1 MGVIGFIVIIAC
13 KQCDRLVQVEQLS
26 TQQKATCPNCGA
38 HLITC
43 RQNLSQWNMAFAI
56 TSLLFLFT
64 SLYPSFISFS
74 QHGLTQQISLWQA
87 CILLS
92 EKYNAVLAGLFLFT
106 ILLMPVYVC
115 LLTLISHSKL
125 WPKLRLSI
133 ARKLTKSFS
142 YITPLNLADIF
153 LVAVLV
159 SAFKLMSLAD
169 LTLGYGFWA
178 YVLFVICFIELLTL
192 VDESELWER
201 QQCQFEPVEHL
212 CGQSAMLN
220 KLRRCHICN
229 QLSHEDT
236 CPRCEAKTYF
246 RKPNSMERATIWM
259 LTALILL
266 IPANLLPIMDTI
278 NLGQHTPATIFSG
291 IVIMW
296 KSGSYPI
303 ASLIFLASICIPIV
317 KAILLFYLIAQT
329 SKCHSPKKA
338 SQLYRLLEIIGK
350 WSMIDVF
357 VVIVL
362 VSLVQL
368 GNVLTVEPMI
378 GIVFF
383 TTMVLCQMIAVHSFD
398 PRILWDK
405 YHAYE

>member
-1 MGVIGFIVIIAC
+1 MILAC
-13 KQCDRLVQVEQLS
+13 KQCDRLVNVAQLGA
-26 TQQKATCPNCGA
+26 QQRANCPNCNA

-43 RQNLSQWNMAFAI
+43 RQNLSQWNMAFAV
-56 TSLLFLFT
+56 TSLLFLFA

-74 QHGLTQQISLWQA
+74 QHGLVQEISLWQA
-87 CILLS
+87 CVLLS
-92 EKYNAVLAGLFLFT
+92 EKYNAILAGLFLFT
-106 ILLMPVYVC
+106 ILIMPVYVC
-115 LLTLISHSKL
+115 TLTLISHSKI
-125 WPKLRLSI
+125 WSTLSLSL

-159 SAFKLMSLAD
+159 SAFKLMSLAE
-169 LTLGYGFWA
+169 LSLGYGFWA

-192 VDESELWER
+192 IDESELWER
-201 QQCQFEPVEHL
+201 QQCQFEPVPHV
-212 CGQSAMLN
+212 CGQTAMLN
-220 KLRRCHICN
+220 KLRQCHICN
-229 QLSHEDT
+229 QLSRSET

-246 RKPNSMERATIWM
+246 RKPKSIERASVWM

-266 IPANLLPIMDTI
+266 IPANFLPIMDTI

-296 KSGSYPI
+296 ESGSYPI
-303 ASLIFLASICIPIV
+303 ATIIFVASICIPII
-317 KAILLFYLIAQT
+317 KAILLFYLIVQT
-329 SKCHSPKKA
+329 NKCRSPQRA

-368 GNVLTVEPMI
+368 GNVLTVEPQL

-383 TTMVLCQMIAVHSFD
+383 TAMVLCQMIAVHSFD

>member
-1 MGVIGFIVIIAC
+1 MAC
-13 KQCDRLVQVEQLS
+13 KQCDRLVNVAQLGA
-26 TQQKATCPNCGA
+26 QQRANCPNCNA

-43 RQNLSQWNMAFAI
+43 RQNLSQWNMAFAV

-74 QHGLTQQISLWQA
+74 QHGLVQEISLWQA
-87 CILLS
+87 SVLLS
-92 EKYNAVLAGLFLFT
+92 EKYNAILAGLFLFT
-106 ILLMPVYVC
+106 ILIMPVYVC
-115 LLTLISHSKL
+115 TLTLISHSKI
-125 WPKLRLSI
+125 WSTLSLSL

-142 YITPLNLADIF
+142 YVTPLNLADIF

-159 SAFKLMSLAD
+159 SAFKLMSLAE
-169 LTLGYGFWA
+169 LSLGYGFWA

-192 VDESELWER
+192 IDESELWER
-201 QQCQFEPVEHL
+201 QQCQFEPVPHV
-212 CGQSAMLN
+212 CGQTAMLN
-220 KLRRCHICN
+220 KLRQCHICN
-229 QLSHEDT
+229 QLSRSET

-246 RKPNSMERATIWM
+246 RKPKSIERASVWM
-259 LTALILL
+259 LTALVLL
-266 IPANLLPIMDTI
+266 IPANFLPIMDTI

-291 IVIMW
+291 IIIMW
-296 KSGSYPI
+296 ESGSYPI
-303 ASLIFLASICIPIV
+303 ATIIFVASICIPIV
-317 KAILLFYLIAQT
+317 KAILLFYLIVQT
-329 SKCHSPKKA
+329 NKCRSPQRA
-338 SQLYRLLEIIGK
+338 SQLYRLLEVIGK

-368 GNVLTVEPMI
+368 GNVLTVEPQL

-383 TTMVLCQMIAVHSFD
+383 TAMVLCQMIAVHSFD

>member
-1 MGVIGFIVIIAC
+1 VVIAC
-13 KQCDRLVQVEQLS
+13 KQCDRLIHISPLKA
-26 TQQKATCPNCGA
+26 QQKASCPNCGA
-38 HLITC
+38 HLMTY
-43 RQNLSQWNMAFAI
+43 RKNVSQWKIAFSL

-64 SLYPSFISFS
+64 SLYPNFIAFS

-87 CILLS
+87 SSLLS
-92 EKYNAVLAGLFLFT
+92 EKYNAILASLFIFT
-106 ILLMPVYVC
+106 ILLMPLYVC
-115 LLTLISHSKL
+115 ILTLIFHSKL
-125 WPKLRLSI
+125 WPMFTLGT

-178 YVLFVICFIELLTL
+178 YVFFVICFIELLTL
-192 VDESELWER
+192 IDESELWER
-201 QQCQFEPVEHL
+201 QQCQFEPVQPL
-212 CGQSAMLN
+212 CGQTAMLN
-220 KLRRCHICN
+220 KLRRCHVCN
-229 QLSHEDT
+229 QLSHTET
-236 CPRCEAKTYF
+236 CPRCNAKTFY
-246 RKPNSMERATIWM
+246 RKPRSLERATIWM
-259 LTALILL
+259 VTALILL
-266 IPANLLPIMDTI
+266 IPANILPIMDTI

-296 KSGSYPI
+296 DSGSYPI
-303 ASLIFLASICIPIV
+303 ASLIFIASICIPIL
-317 KAILLFYLIAQT
+317 KAILLFYLITQT
-329 SKCHSPKKA
+329 KKCHSPKKV
-338 SQLYRLLEIIGK
+338 SQLFRLLEVIGK

-357 VVIVL
+357 VVIIL

-383 TTMVLCQMIAVHSFD
+383 TAMVLCQMIAVHSFD